1 MVSVGETEV
10 GVVRFG
16 EVDPALAEVQGLQ
29 GLNFRV
35 VGKPISNHNLEMP
48 MFSVTEEETE

>member
-1 MVSVGETEV
+1 MVSVGEREV

-16 EVDPALAEVQGLQ
+16 EVDPALAEVQGVQ

-35 VGKPISNHNLEMP
+35 AGKTYFQPP
-48 MFSVTEEETE
+48 P